1 MGGRHDKHS
10 RAFIRIWTE
19 NSKNSVR
26 NGRPRRRRL
35 RGSGGSRP
43 ADSLKRCPL
52 DVNEK
57 ARQDFPEEHARQEL
71 LEVDLR
77 GYDADRDSEACGDC
91 EADADGVTALR
102 TAAWYRLLR
111 RPAELRGVAY
121 PSALS
126 RRDGV
131 Y

>member
-1 MGGRHDKHS
+1 MD
-10 RAFIRIWTE
+10 E
-19 NSKNSVR
+19 Q
-26 NGRPRRRRL
+26 
-35 RGSGGSRP
+35 
-43 ADSLKRCPL
+43 
-52 DVNEK
+52 
-57 ARQDFPEEHARQEL
+57 ARQESPEKHARQEL
-71 LEVDLR
+71 REVDLR
-77 GYDADRDSEACGDC
+77 RYDADRDSEVCGDC

-102 TAAWYRLLR
+102 STAWYRLLR